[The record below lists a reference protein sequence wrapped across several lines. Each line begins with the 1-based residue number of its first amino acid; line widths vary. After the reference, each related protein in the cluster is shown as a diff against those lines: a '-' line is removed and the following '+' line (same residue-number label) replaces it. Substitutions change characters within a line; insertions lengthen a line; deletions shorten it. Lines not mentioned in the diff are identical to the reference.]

1 MNHQMKTQI
10 NKWGND
16 AVVRLPADMLAQL
29 KLEVG
34 SSVEL
39 TADETGIRIE
49 SVTVKSKF
57 KLDDLLAGITPNN
70 LHDEIEWGSSIGR
83 EVGT

>member
-16 AVVRLPADMLAQL
+16 AVVQLPADMLAQL

-49 SVTVKSKF
+49 SVTVKSKSKF
-57 KLDDLLAGITPNN
+57 DDLLAGITPNN